1 MYDKDYIIIKTMAR
15 FSISYHVAK
24 MLVNDLEQRE
34 ELEGYIYYIDNFGT
48 YQDVRKFYYGG
59 N

>member
-1 MYDKDYIIIKTMAR
+1 MDKDYIILKTMAR
-15 FSISYHVAK
+15 FSISYCIAK

-34 ELEGYIYYIDNFGT
+34 ELESYANYIDNFPT
-48 YQDVRKFYYGG
+48 YSDVKKFYYGG

>member
-1 MYDKDYIIIKTMAR
+1 MDKDYLILKTMAR
-15 FSISYHVAK
+15 FSVSYHIAK
-24 MLVNDLEQRE
+24 ILINDLEQRE
-34 ELEGYIYYIDNFGT
+34 ELEGYAHYIDKFPN